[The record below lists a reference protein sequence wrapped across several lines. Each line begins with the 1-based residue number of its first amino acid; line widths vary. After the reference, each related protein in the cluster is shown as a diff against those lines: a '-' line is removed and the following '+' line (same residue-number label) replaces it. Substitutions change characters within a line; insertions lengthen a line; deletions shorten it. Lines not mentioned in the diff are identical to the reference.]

1 MTSRELK
8 DLLYEQVARI
18 GKAVASSKRLEL
30 LELLCQG
37 EKSVDALARGTEL
50 DVKNVSAH
58 LKALKGARLVETR
71 KDGKYVYYR
80 LADEAV
86 AAFWVTLRSLAEERL
101 LELQLVVREFLAD
114 PAKVAAL
121 DRKAVLGKARQ
132 GEIIV
137 IDVRPE
143 EEFDTGHL
151 PYARSVPLPELK
163 KKLAGLPKDKEIV
176 AYCRGPFCMMA
187 KEAVALLHSRGFRA
201 RRLED
206 GVAEWQAAGLP
217 IESGHARGKT
227 RATRISNQ

>member
-1 MTSRELK
+1 MTSREVK

-18 GKAVASSKRLEL
+18 GRAVASAKRLEL

-37 EKSVDALARGTEL
+37 EKSVDALAKGTEL

-58 LKALKGARLVETR
+58 LKELKAARLVQAR

-86 AAFWVTLRSLAEERL
+86 AGFWVSLRSLAEERL
-101 LELQLVVREFLAD
+101 LELQMVVRQFLAD
-114 PAKVAAL
+114 PAHLSML
-121 DRKAVLGKARQ
+121 DRKAVLGKAKQ

-151 PYARSVPLPELK
+151 PYARSVPLMELK
-163 KKLAGLPKDKEIV
+163 KKLAGLPKNKEIV

-187 KEAVALLHSRGFRA
+187 QEAVALLRTHGFRA
-201 RRLED
+201 ARLED

-217 IESGHARGKT
+217 IESGGRGKAKT
-227 RATRISNQ
+227 AAKFSNR